1 MAKTSKKS
9 RHESRTGIGYG
20 KPPVQHRFQPGKSGN
35 PGGRPKASPDLA
47 ALAAKELGRKR
58 WVIIDGKRIS
68 ARTDQILIQKLIAT
82 GKVPAI
88 SLVFGWATQHHEKE
102 RRRNIEYKKVA
113 PDMSPQEAMD
123 SYMATMQ
130 QPAWY
135 DDDFV
140 EDSKAKK
147 EKPSKRRPAVDK

>member
-1 MAKTSKKS
+1 MAKTSQKS
-9 RHESRTGIGYG
+9 RHESRTGVGYG
-20 KPPVQHRFQPGKSGN
+20 RPPAQHRFQPGKSGN

-102 RRRNIEYKKVA
+102 RRRNIEYKMA
-113 PDMSPQEAMD
+113 NLDMSPQEAMD
-123 SYMATMQ
+123 CYTATMQ

-135 DDDFV
+135 DDNFV
-140 EDSKAKK
+140 EDPKPKK
-147 EKPSKRRPAVDK
+147 ERSSQKKAGSR